1 MPRTG
6 QAPGLHSTLGPAV
19 RTAHVAHMAKGEG
32 AMLGLVCLC
41 GFAPRNSRESRTRR
55 RGPEQLRRFGR
66 LAFRSVFRLAAA
78 AAASATAPDIL
89 KRYEPG
95 WHGLS
100 LSLDCDEAS
109 ST

>member
-1 MPRTG
+1 
-6 QAPGLHSTLGPAV
+6 
-19 RTAHVAHMAKGEG
+19 
-32 AMLGLVCLC
+32 MLGLVGLC
-41 GFAPRNSRESRTRR
+41 GFAPRNSRESRIRR

-78 AAASATAPDIL
+78 AAAASATAPDIL

-95 WHGLS
+95 WRG